1 MPHFGQYDITNSTL
15 ITIYPLLVF
24 KTCTLSLLEKH
35 ISVITARILDG
46 EDSLFNTRIGHGLTE
61 KKKENL
67 LTAIYIGSI
76 FILLAVI
83 YIVHLP
89 NNLWDEILN
98 FFMSLTLAPVP
109 GTGISLPAPSN
120 PAAHIELYTAA
131 FQFAIALGIV
141 EIVVL
146 VLRVLL
152 QSPVSRKAE
161 TIENIVFW
169 LGTSYLITTYLV
181 NMTIAGEWF
190 VFWAGIIL
198 IFGLALLARAFVLI
212 AQR

>member
-1 MPHFGQYDITNSTL
+1 MHPNAGRETY
-15 ITIYPLLVF
+15 
-24 KTCTLSLLEKH
+24 
-35 ISVITARILDG
+35 ISYHDRIFCG
-46 EDSLFNTRIGHGLTE
+46 EDGLFNARIGHGLTE

-76 FILLAVI
+76 FIILAVI
-83 YIVHLP
+83 YIAHLP
-89 NNLWDEILN
+89 SSIWDQILN

-109 GTGISLPAPSN
+109 GTGIALPAPSN

-131 FQFAIALGIV
+131 FQFAIAIGII

-152 QSPVSRKAE
+152 QSPIPRKAE

-169 LGTSYLITTYLV
+169 LGTSYLIITYLV

-198 IFGLALLARAFVLI
+198 IFGLALLARSFVLL

>member
-1 MPHFGQYDITNSTL
+1 M
-15 ITIYPLLVF
+15 
-24 KTCTLSLLEKH
+24 H
-35 ISVITARILDG
+35 IMALRETYISYHARIFDG
-46 EDSLFNTRIGHGLTE
+46 EDSLFNARIGHGLTE

-76 FILLAVI
+76 FIILAVI
-83 YIVHLP
+83 YIAHLP
-89 NNLWDEILN
+89 SSLWDQILN

-109 GTGISLPAPSN
+109 GTGIALPAPSN
-120 PAAHIELYTAA
+120 PAAHTELYMAA
-131 FQFAIALGIV
+131 FQFAIAIGLV

-152 QSPVSRKAE
+152 QSPVPRKAE
-161 TIENIVFW
+161 TLENIVFW
-169 LGTSYLITTYLV
+169 LGTSYLIITYLV

-198 IFGLALLARAFVLI
+198 IFGLALLARAFVLL